1 MQDLFVKLLDIDKCH
16 YPRCLEGAY
25 TNVLNTMFDA
35 NSLTAGAV
43 CGITEETKGTF
54 RSGNEATKLETALKG
69 AWRVSEYWKSSHT
82 YIAELKRAVVDLVEA
97 AFAKSDRISIA
108 SIYETLKAAPY
119 GFMPCNLTAFVLGF
133 VLKEYANSTY
143 SYSDDL
149 TTVPL
154 STERLAGMI
163 SEIIK
168 QDNTPDKRY
177 KDKYIVTLTDAER
190 AFNRAT
196 SAAFGIPE
204 MYCVSIT
211 ETRSRIREQMKSLS
225 FPIWAIKYVLDGIP
239 FKTSQDVVSTLI
251 DNYCGIANNKNMGGE
266 KSDNDIAL
274 AIGLLCLDNKDAA
287 DDLKSVFTKD
297 TCKRGMLEYLKVY
310 KGGELPSIAA
320 RINDGGQYIN
330 QLQYKFNSD
339 AANWVW
345 NIDTANAKIDELI
358 CEYETIEVSNMILT
372 KNTTYADTIHSWVD
386 KLGQIRLAY
395 SVIKND
401 LGDSKTFYEML
412 YHLYK
417 QKTLLDSQKQSF
429 LTLLRDNT
437 ENFKQF
443 MGSQSTLFM
452 KACSF
457 YLDDLTEDDIAAILE
472 DDTYGFGHSYL
483 LEPDKYTDKVQ
494 KAVTSYKNGLKYT
507 QLRKK
512 WSDLTGTDSPLAWS
526 NKYSMPILA
535 MVPDAEV
542 SIARK
547 AFDVINVK
555 TRDED
560 AIAAAEDY
568 ISKMSYVDDLNS
580 EAARDAAF
588 RDVFLGDCSILFEN
602 VDEVKAYL
610 CSHASEAPFHWLGSK
625 EVTGKIKTMA
635 QAKYIGSGYGKAKKV
650 IDDMPAEQ
658 VKEYLKRLIEDNITV
673 GVEIMKGQK

>member
-1 MQDLFVKLLDIDKCH
+1 
-16 YPRCLEGAY
+16 
-25 TNVLNTMFDA
+25 
-35 NSLTAGAV
+35 
-43 CGITEETKGTF
+43 
-54 RSGNEATKLETALKG
+54 
-69 AWRVSEYWKSSHT
+69 
-82 YIAELKRAVVDLVEA
+82 
-97 AFAKSDRISIA
+97 
-108 SIYETLKAAPY
+108 
-119 GFMPCNLTAFVLGF
+119 
-133 VLKEYANSTY
+133 
-143 SYSDDL
+143 
-149 TTVPL
+149 
-154 STERLAGMI
+154 
-163 SEIIK
+163 
-168 QDNTPDKRY
+168 
-177 KDKYIVTLTDAER
+177 
-190 AFNRAT
+190 
-196 SAAFGIPE
+196 

-239 FKTSQDVVSTLI
+239 FKTSQDIVSTLI

-417 QKTLLDSQKQSF
+417 QKTLLDSQKQAF

-494 KAVTSYKNGLKYT
+494 KAVASYKNGLKYT